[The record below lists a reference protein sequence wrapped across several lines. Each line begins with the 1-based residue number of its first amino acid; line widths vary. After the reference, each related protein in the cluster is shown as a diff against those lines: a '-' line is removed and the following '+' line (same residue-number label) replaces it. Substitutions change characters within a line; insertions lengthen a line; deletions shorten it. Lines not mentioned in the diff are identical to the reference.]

1 MILKT
6 YARVFTKDLTAS
18 LAFFEQLIGR
28 GADLRLMSGELEL
41 AAIGDILLF
50 CGPEEA
56 LAPLRHG
63 YGPLIVDDL
72 AQTQA
77 LLEQAGAVITHP
89 LTPTPTGTMLYA
101 RHPDGNLVEYMQW
114 LPELVQRIIG

>member
-6 YARVFTKDLTAS
+6 YARVFTQDITAS
-18 LAFFEQLIGR
+18 LVFFEQLIGR
-28 GADLRLMSGELEL
+28 GADLRFTSGELEL
-41 AAIGDILLF
+41 AAIGDILLI
-50 CGPEEA
+50 GGTEET
-56 LAPLRHG
+56 LAPLRPS

-72 AQTQA
+72 TQTQA

-89 LTPTPTGTMLYA
+89 STRTPTGAMLYA

-114 LPELVQRIIG
+114 LPELVKRIIG